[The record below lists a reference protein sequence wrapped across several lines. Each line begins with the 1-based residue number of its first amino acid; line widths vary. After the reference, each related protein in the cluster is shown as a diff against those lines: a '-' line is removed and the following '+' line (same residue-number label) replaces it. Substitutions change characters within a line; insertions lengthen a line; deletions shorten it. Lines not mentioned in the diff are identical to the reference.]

1 MKQNTAN
8 LLLRLTFGLTMLL
21 SHGMPKLLNFSAQ
34 MNHFPDPLGLG
45 NSLSLGL
52 AIFAEVICAA
62 LITVG
67 LFTRLAAIP
76 LTITMVVAVFI
87 FHAGDPWSKMELG
100 LMYALGYVC
109 IFLLGPGKFSLD
121 YVLRKK
127 I

>member
-1 MKQNTAN
+1 MKQNTAS

-21 SHGMPKLLNFSAQ
+21 SHGMPKLLNFSTQ

-52 AIFAEVICAA
+52 AILTEVICAV

-87 FHAGDPWSKMELG
+87 FHAGDPWNKMELG
-100 LMYALGYVC
+100 LMYALGYIC
-109 IFLLGPGKFSLD
+109 IFLLGPGRFSLD
-121 YVLRKK
+121 YVFRKK
-127 I
+127 V

>member
-1 MKQNTAN
+1 MKQNTAS
-8 LLLRLTFGLTMLL
+8 LLLRLTFGLTMFL
-21 SHGMPKLLNFSAQ
+21 SHGLPKLLNFSSQ

-62 LITVG
+62 LITLG
-67 LFTRLAAIP
+67 LFTRLATVP
-76 LTITMVVAVFI
+76 LVITMATAVFI
-87 FHAGDPWSKMELG
+87 FHAGDPWNKMELG
-100 LMYALGYVC
+100 LMYALGYIC
-109 IFLLGPGKFSLD
+109 IFLLGPGRFSLD